1 MRLSHARRAMSV
13 RFDDPNLVSCAGLG
27 AVMALAAQ
35 CGLATL
41 LTERLRIAAKG
52 GANATAKVLALIAGM
67 VAGADSISDMDL
79 LRHGGMGRAFAEHR
93 APAGY
98 SPAWLPVR
106 SRAPAGCDCLAA
118 ACRAVRPDTGAA
130 AWWR

>member
-1 MRLSHARRAMSV
+1 MRVSHNFSAE
-13 RFDDPNLVSCAGLG
+13 FDDDNLIATGGLVPVMLLAQSAGLSDLVDEHVTV
-27 AVMALAAQ
+27 A
-35 CGLATL
+35 
-41 LTERLRIAAKG
+41 
-52 GANATAKVLALIAGM
+52 GANAEVKVAALVAGM

>member
-1 MRLSHARRAMSV
+1 MRVSHNFSAE
-13 RFDDPNLVSCAGLG
+13 FDDDNLIATGGLVPVMLLAQSAGLSDLVDEHVTV
-27 AVMALAAQ
+27 A
-35 CGLATL
+35 
-41 LTERLRIAAKG
+41 
-52 GANATAKVLALIAGM
+52 GANAEVKVAALVAGM

-79 LRHGGMGRAFAEHR
+79 LRHGGMGRAFAEYR

>member
-1 MRLSHARRAMSV
+1 MVRVSHNFSAE
-13 RFDDPNLVSCAGLG
+13 FDDDNLIATGGLVPVMLLAQSAGLSDLVDEHVTV
-27 AVMALAAQ
+27 A
-35 CGLATL
+35 
-41 LTERLRIAAKG
+41 
-52 GANATAKVLALIAGM
+52 GANAEVKVAALVAGM

>member
-1 MRLSHARRAMSV
+1 MRVSHNFSAE
-13 RFDDPNLVSCAGLG
+13 FDDDNLIATGGLVPVMLLAQSAGLSDLVDEHVTV
-27 AVMALAAQ
+27 A
-35 CGLATL
+35 
-41 LTERLRIAAKG
+41 
-52 GANATAKVLALIAGM
+52 GANAAVKVAALVAGM

-106 SRAPAGCDCLAA
+106 SRAPAGCECLAA

>member
-1 MRLSHARRAMSV
+1 MRVSHSFSAE
-13 RFDDPNLVSCAGLG
+13 FDDDNLIATGGLVPVMLLAQSAGLSDLVDEHVTVAG
-27 AVMALAAQ
+27 RA
-35 CGLATL
+35 
-41 LTERLRIAAKG
+41 
-52 GANATAKVLALIAGM
+52 GANAEVKVAALVAGM

>member
-1 MRLSHARRAMSV
+1 MRVSHNFSAE
-13 RFDDPNLVSCAGLG
+13 FDDDNLIATGGLVPVMLLAQSAGLSDLVDEHVTV
-27 AVMALAAQ
+27 A
-35 CGLATL
+35 
-41 LTERLRIAAKG
+41 
-52 GANATAKVLALIAGM
+52 GANAEVKVAAHVAGM

-106 SRAPAGCDCLAA
+106 SRAPAGCECLAA

>member
-1 MRLSHARRAMSV
+1 MRVSHNFSAE
-13 RFDDPNLVSCAGLG
+13 FDDDNLIATGGLVPVMLLAQSAGLSDLVDEHVTV
-27 AVMALAAQ
+27 A
-35 CGLATL
+35 
-41 LTERLRIAAKG
+41 
-52 GANATAKVLALIAGM
+52 GANAEVKVAALVAGM

-106 SRAPAGCDCLAA
+106 SRAPAGCECLAA